1 LIAADTSSLRRYF
14 DGKRG
19 FDVNRVARAIEE
31 DDLIVPP
38 VVVAE
43 LLSDPELPTLFA
55 EKISALRMLEL
66 RAGYWVRAGEL
77 RANTLREG
85 HKAKL
90 ADVLIAQ
97 VCVDHEV
104 PLITYDLDFR
114 HFLPAGLTLA

>member
-1 LIAADTSSLRRYF
+1 LIAADTSSLRRYL

-19 FDVNRVARAIEE
+19 FDTSRVAQAIEE

-43 LLSDPELPTLFA
+43 LLSDPVLPAYGA
-55 EKISALRMLEL
+55 ETIAALRMLEL
-66 RAGYWVRAGEL
+66 RAGYWLRSGEL

-97 VCVDHEV
+97 SCIDHDV
-104 PLITYDLDFR
+104 PLITHDADFR
-114 HFLPAGLTLA
+114 HFTGAGLKLA

>member
-1 LIAADTSSLRRYF
+1 MIAADTSSLRRYF

-19 FDVNRVARAIEE
+19 FDVNRVARAVEE

-43 LLSDPELPTLFA
+43 LLSDPALPPRYA
-55 EKISALRMLEL
+55 ERISALQMLEL
-66 RAGYWVRAGEL
+66 RAGYWVRTGDL
-77 RANTLREG
+77 RANTLRAG

-97 VCVDHEV
+97 ACIDHDV
-104 PLITYDLDFR
+104 ALITNDADFR
-114 HFLPAGLTLA
+114 HFLPAGLKPG

>member
-19 FDVNRVARAIEE
+19 FDVNRVARAVEE

-38 VVVAE
+38 VVIAE
-43 LLSDPELPTLFA
+43 LLSDPALPLLYA
-55 EKISALRMLEL
+55 EKISVMRMLEL
-66 RAGYWVRAGEL
+66 RAGYWIRTGEL

-97 VCVDHEV
+97 ACIDHDV
-104 PLITYDLDFR
+104 PLITNDADFR
-114 HFLPAGLTLA
+114 HFLPAGLKPG

>member
-1 LIAADTSSLRRYF
+1 MIAADTSSLRRYF

-19 FDVNRVARAIEE
+19 FDISRVALAIEE

-43 LLSDPELPTLFA
+43 LLSDPVLPEYDA
-55 EKISALRMLEL
+55 ETIAALRMLEL
-66 RAGYWVRAGEL
+66 RAGYWLRSGEL
-77 RANTLREG
+77 RANTLRAG

-97 VCVDHEV
+97 SCIDHDV
-104 PLITYDLDFR
+104 ALITHDADFR
-114 HFLPAGLTLA
+114 HFTTAGLKLA

>member
-1 LIAADTSSLRRYF
+1 MIAADTSSLRRYF

>member
-1 LIAADTSSLRRYF
+1 MIAADTSSLRRYF

-66 RAGYWVRAGEL
+66 RAGYWVRTGEL

-97 VCVDHEV
+97 VCVDHDV
-104 PLITYDLDFR
+104 PLITYDADFR